1 MALTEITPQ
10 NSPGGAGLLRR
21 SHCLKL
27 KIQRELDS
35 PRANGHDWLQKAGQG
50 DDAKDRID
58 LCDSLDPNLGRRFE
72 SPERRAHPVEP
83 PRQLSSAVRNVS
95 ELTRVVYRG
104 ALMSV
109 SD

>member
-72 SPERRAHPVEP
+72 SPERRAHPAATTELRREECLGAD
-83 PRQLSSAVRNVS
+83 PRGVRWCTDV
-95 ELTRVVYRG
+95 RK
-104 ALMSV
+104 
-109 SD
+109 